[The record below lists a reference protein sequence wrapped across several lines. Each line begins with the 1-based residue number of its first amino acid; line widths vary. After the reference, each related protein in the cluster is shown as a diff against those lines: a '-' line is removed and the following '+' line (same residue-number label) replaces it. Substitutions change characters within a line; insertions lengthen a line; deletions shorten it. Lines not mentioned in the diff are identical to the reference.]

1 MDPYAPYLKQA
12 AELFAQGESLKAGQI
27 WQAILKQ
34 QPAHV
39 EAREGLLK
47 VRAILELQKGLAA
60 APPPAQPEPVPAP
73 EPVAVPA
80 PEPMPEPV
88 PEPRP
93 EPMAFIPPPEPEPLP
108 VAAPEPVGTPA
119 LAHSD
124 EEIERLL
131 REGCT
136 LFDMG
141 QLEDALKKWELLIAG
156 APHHR
161 MARDYA
167 NGARR
172 ELGLPLLGE
181 GDVPRPAPA
190 TTQAA
195 PAGPSVDHGEDVD
208 RMLREA
214 VQLYDMGL
222 PEEAISKWEKA
233 LALEPHR
240 VEIQRYLD
248 QARAEHHEHQ
258 QRASAPTAP
267 PTPRPSAPT
276 QPMVNRATQ
285 VDLRLRQAEHLM
297 GMQRFDEAAFTYQQ
311 ALDLDPTHAGAQE
324 GLRRARARDASPVG
338 APSPTETNPGTYGA
352 ITMVELDRAPEPKS
366 AAPASAPA
374 AVPAALTKTLPPQ
387 REGLKVPSQLSG
399 LQAQLEAYPFLK
411 DPKIWGGLLGG
422 SLLFISSCA
431 FIQSQRKESA
441 RKEAVHSVH
450 AAAIAAVAKEAEAV
464 DLAEAIHEVKDEAD
478 QALGVDPLRA
488 YLRAEFLLKLAPGD
502 PGGSQLLVK
511 ARAGLPGGVTGA
523 STTELQK
530 HLQDRNLDAAAK
542 VMDALLREDPS
553 NADLRAKGSR
563 LHLALM
569 QAYAQQE
576 KWDEAREALL
586 RARAMAPGDK
596 AWQAKLRLLDHVR
609 SLPKGA
615 QRDSWLAFI
624 G

>member
-12 AELFAQGESLKAGQI
+12 NELFAQGDTLKAGQI

-47 VRAILELQKGLAA
+47 VKAILELQKAA
-60 APPPAQPEPVPAP
+60 AAPVPTPAPIATPELEPEPKPEPTPAPPPAFMAAEPE
-73 EPVAVPA
+73 
-80 PEPMPEPV
+80 PEPV
-88 PEPRP
+88 PEAPTPAPAP
-93 EPMAFIPPPEPEPLP
+93 EVPA
-108 VAAPEPVGTPA
+108 AAPA
-119 LAHSD
+119 LVHSD
-124 EEIERLL
+124 DEIERLL

-141 QLEDALKKWELLIAG
+141 QLEDALKKWDLLIAG

-181 GDVPRPAPA
+181 GDMPAPA
-190 TTQAA
+190 APSAASSQAAAA
-195 PAGPSVDHGEDVD
+195 PAVDHGEDVD

-240 VEIQRYLD
+240 VEIHRYLE
-248 QARAEHHEHQ
+248 QARAEHREQ
-258 QRASAPTAP
+258 ASAPTAP

-276 QPMVNRATQ
+276 QPMASNTAQ
-285 VDLRLRQAEHLM
+285 VELRLRQAEHLM

-311 ALDLDPTHAGAQE
+311 ALDLDPANAAAKE
-324 GLRRARARDASPVG
+324 GLRRARAKDAP
-338 APSPTETNPGTYGA
+338 AAPTETNPGTYGA
-352 ITMVELDRAPEPKS
+352 ITMVELDQAPAPK
-366 AAPASAPA
+366 AVAEPASAPA
-374 AVPAALTKTLPPQ
+374 SVPASLTKTLPPQ
-387 REGLKVPSQLSG
+387 REGIKVPSQLSG

-411 DPKIWGGLLGG
+411 EPKLWAGVAGGF
-422 SLLFISSCA
+422 LLFVSSCA
-431 FIQSQRKESA
+431 FIQGHRKESA
-441 RKEAVHSVH
+441 RKEAVQSAH
-450 AAAIAAVAKEAEAV
+450 ATAIAAVAKEAEAV
-464 DLAEAIHEVKDEAD
+464 ELTEAIHQVKEEAD

-523 STTELQK
+523 SLTEFQK

-542 VMDALLREDPS
+542 VLDALLREDPA
-553 NADLRAKGSR
+553 NLELRTKGSH

-596 AWQAKLRLLDHVR
+596 AWQAKLRLLEYLKG
-609 SLPKGA
+609 LPKGA
-615 QRDSWLAFI
+615 QRDAWLAFI